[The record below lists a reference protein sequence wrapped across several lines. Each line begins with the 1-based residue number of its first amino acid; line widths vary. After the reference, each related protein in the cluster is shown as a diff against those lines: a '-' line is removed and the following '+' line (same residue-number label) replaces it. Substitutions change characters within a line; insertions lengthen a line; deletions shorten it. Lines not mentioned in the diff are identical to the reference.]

1 MHRTE
6 PDETTDHRDRRPWFA
21 LAIFAVALLVR
32 FFHVW
37 QIRRSPFYA
46 TLLGDSRGYDEWA
59 RQIAAGDW
67 LGHEVF
73 YQAPLYPYLLGFIY
87 AIAGHHL
94 LVVRVVQALIGS
106 ASCALLALAGAR
118 LMSRPAGIAA
128 GLMLALYAPAIFF
141 DGLLQK
147 SVLDVFFVCLALSDH
162 DQKEPRRPLRALRI
176 RSVSLRSL
184 RSRRFL
190 LYVALG
196 LTMGGLTLTRE
207 NALVFI
213 LVILGWIT
221 AKGLGARGWGP
232 AVRSAGLFLAGLA
245 IVLLPVAARNSYVG
259 GGFFVTTSQFGPN
272 FYIGNN
278 AAADGTYQSLRF
290 GRGSPEYER
299 QDATEIAERALGT
312 RLTPG
317 QVSSYWTD
325 KALDFVVSKPGAW
338 LALMGRKVI
347 LLWNVTEMVDTESQE
362 AHAEWSLP
370 LRLGG
375 FIGHFG
381 ILVPLAL
388 LGVFVTWPMRSRLW
402 ILYAMTL
409 AYAASVVVFYV
420 FARYRYP
427 LVPLLML
434 FAAGGVV
441 AIPALIASRRLP
453 GGVWA
458 LAAVTAAAVACNWP
472 MLSPALMRA
481 VTETIWAARC
491 RPTDGWTKRSIIH
504 RAIASRRFPPAATRV
519 RAARERQV
527 ADAISTTIRPL
538 RASPVSRGGIQFAN
552 ALLDAG
558 KTGRGHRA
566 FSDRAAD
573 DPGVGRRPQQSRI
586 ALMDQGRRDEAI
598 AEFRAALAVEPDS
611 AQSHL
616 NPLTRS
622 APRTYAEAIEHFHR
636 ASQLNPADASS
647 HYDPRQHA
655 AGDGSLDDAIA
666 EFRAALKIDEVGPH
680 AEQPRHRARLQGRME
695 EAIAQFQQAPV
706 VQPDFEEAKQPAVAR
721 QVRKGLGAGLALDAR
736 SQRRCRGGPACPP
749 GPRAWARP
757 LRTLDGTTARTAAGC
772 RRGCAAASR
781 R

>member
-1 MHRTE
+1 VHRTE

-21 LAIFAVALLVR
+21 LAILAVALLVR
-32 FFHVW
+32 FVHVW

-147 SVLDVFFVCLALSDH
+147 SVLDVFFVCLALFLISRSEGTTEIAKTAEKGAWFD
-162 DQKEPRRPLRALRI
+162 KLTMSARPEPVEG
-176 RSVSLRSL
+176 RSP
-184 RSRRFL
+184 RFL
-190 LYVALG
+190 LYAALG
-196 LTMGGLTLTRE
+196 LTLGGLALTRE

-221 AKGLGARGWGP
+221 AKGLGARGWGL

-317 QVSSYWTD
+317 QVSNYWTD

-481 VTETIWAARC
+481 VTETNLGSALQA
-491 RPTDGWTKRSIIH
+491 DGRLDEAVDHYH
-504 RAIASRRFPPAATRV
+504 RAIAFAPDFPPAYNNLASAL
-519 RAARERQV
+519 RAQGQV
-527 ADAISTTIRPL
+527 ADAISTYHQALRVRPQYPEAEYNL
-538 RASPVSRGGIQFAN
+538 AN

-558 KTGRGHRA
+558 KPAEAIEHFQIALQTIPASVDVHNNLG
-566 FSDRAAD
+566 
-573 DPGVGRRPQQSRI
+573 I
-586 ALMDQGRRDEAI
+586 ALMDQGRRDEAV

-616 NPLTRS
+616 NLANALGS
-622 APRTYAEAIEHFHR
+622 AHLYAEAIEHFHR

-647 HYDPRQHA
+647 HYDL
-655 AGDGSLDDAIA
+655 GSMLLEMDRLDEAIA
-666 EFRAALKIDEVGPH
+666 EFRASLKVDPKSARTLNNLGIALGS
-680 AEQPRHRARLQGRME
+680 QGRME
-695 EAIAQFQQAPV
+695 EAIAQFQQALL
-706 VQPDFEEAKQPAVAR
+706 VQPDFEEAKRNLAVAR
-721 QVRKGLGAGLALDAR
+721 QVRKRD
-736 SQRRCRGGPACPP
+736 
-749 GPRAWARP
+749 
-757 LRTLDGTTARTAAGC
+757 
-772 RRGCAAASR
+772 
-781 R
+781 